1 MLASS
6 SVTFSS
12 LRCVFLWV
20 DSVDWK
26 LKVRPHW
33 VHWNGLSPVWVLRC
47 SDSLVESEKVLEL
60 IFNVFAVFLT
70 ISRLSFNYT
79 FFKNS

>member
-12 LRCVFLWV
+12 LRCVFLWME
-20 DSVDWK
+20 SVDWK

-47 SDSLVESEKVLEL
+47 SDSLVESEKALEMEDMAKWLNVLY
-60 IFNVFAVFLT
+60 FL
-70 ISRLSFNYT
+70 
-79 FFKNS
+79 

>member
-33 VHWNGLSPVWVLRC
+33 VHWNGLSPVWVLTC
-47 SDSLVESEKVLEL
+47 LFNTLGSEKL
-60 IFNVFAVFLT
+60 
-70 ISRLSFNYT
+70 LSHFEQLNG
-79 FFKNS
+79 FSPVWILSCLFK